1 MEPILVVDDT
11 PTNRKLTQRVL
22 AAAGYD
28 VRAVGDARAALHA
41 IAEFRPRLVL
51 TDLRLNGMDGLALT
65 RRIKEDPA
73 WRGIAVIV
81 VTGCDTEEDRR
92 AAAHAGCD
100 DYIVKP
106 IDTRALPAKIEA
118 LLSRH
123 REPVLADDPM
133 PAPADLPAW
142 ATPLCREFLAEG
154 RSRCAALL
162 GERAG
167 AAEIRA
173 AAHVWAGLG
182 GTFGYPEISTLAR
195 RIHDHLRRGGLADG
209 EVTGWLERLRALFE
223 QAAESAAEDG
233 RHGVPVELA
242 ARLAG
247 RRIAL
252 AGLNAAVASRF
263 AAALTDAGAEV
274 LDAVRAG
281 CDLAIAGANG
291 GGAGFRELAAA
302 GLRVLLVGTPP
313 DGGGALPAGTHYDFV
328 ASPWTD
334 AEVLSRACH
343 LLARRDATGAPENTG
358 GGGPCK
364 VVIADD
370 DPTILTLLKA
380 TVENSGME
388 CAVAREG
395 AEALELVRA
404 SGADAVI
411 LDVMMPNMDGLEV
424 LAAIRNDPSLRR
436 VRVLVLSA
444 LQHETDIVRAFGL
457 GADDYVTKP
466 FSPVEVLARL
476 KRLHRVAA

>member
-106 IDTRALPAKIEA
+106 IDTRALPAKIEE
-118 LLSRH
+118 LLARR

-162 GERAG
+162 AEHAG
-167 AAEIRA
+167 APEIRA

-195 RIHDHLRRGGLADG
+195 RVHDHLRRGGLPDG
-209 EVTGWLERLRALFE
+209 ELTGWLERLHALFQ
-223 QAAESAAEDG
+223 QAAETTAGDG
-233 RHGVPVELA
+233 RHSLPQELA

-252 AGLNAAVASRF
+252 AGLDAAVASRF
-263 AAALTDAGAEV
+263 AAALADAGAEV
-274 LDAVRAG
+274 LDTVRAG
-281 CDLAIAGANG
+281 CDLAIAAANG
-291 GGAGFRELAAA
+291 TGPGLRELAAA
-302 GLRVLLVGTPP
+302 GLRLLLVGTPP
-313 DGGGALPAGTHYDFV
+313 DGGGALPAGAHYDFV

-343 LLARRDATGAPENTG
+343 LLARPDAAPPVNAGGA
-358 GGGPCK
+358 GPCK

-370 DPTILTLLKA
+370 DPTILTLLKT
-380 TVENSGME
+380 TVENSGMD

-411 LDVMMPNMDGLEV
+411 L
-424 LAAIRNDPSLRR
+424 
-436 VRVLVLSA
+436 
-444 LQHETDIVRAFGL
+444 
-457 GADDYVTKP
+457 
-466 FSPVEVLARL
+466 
-476 KRLHRVAA
+476 